1 MPTPI
6 TNTSVTFTYK
16 VADALYAST
25 DSLEKVGT
33 AVYTGPDRVWVF
45 VDQTTGVLSV
55 ANPPLTTMEDG
66 ADVPEPIGTRKIEL
80 VAAANPIIM
89 GLIFANR
96 CVTQDQTTISETMPN
111 GLVRSYNGT
120 PEIAQ
125 TYDLAQVSYNLTNNE
140 WNTPPYLQSP
150 IAWSDVIGSRN
161 ALLTASDGRIAPDMP
176 DALKAMWIEFR
187 QQLRDLPAL
196 YGYGT
201 ENEIAAWKVVL
212 PVYPTE

>member
-6 TNTSVTFTYK
+6 TNTSITFTYK
-16 VADALYAST
+16 VADEIYAST
-25 DSLEKVGT
+25 DLQGKIGT

-45 VDQTTGVLSV
+45 VDQNTGSLVSE
-55 ANPPLTTMEDG
+55 NPPLTSIDDG
-66 ADVPEPIGTRKIEL
+66 ASVPTPIGTRKIEL
-80 VAAANPIIM
+80 VAADDPIIM
-89 GLIFANR
+89 GLIYANR
-96 CVTQDQTTISETMPN
+96 CVTQNQTTTSETMPN
-111 GLVRSYNGT
+111 GLVRTYNDI

-125 TYDLAQVSYNLTNNE
+125 TYDLAQISYNLATNE
-140 WNTPPYLQSP
+140 WNTPPYLLSP
-150 IAWSDVIGSRN
+150 IAWSDVITSRN

-176 DALKAMWIEFR
+176 DALKTQWTEFR

-201 ENEIAAWKVVL
+201 ANEVAAWKVVL